1 VAEYRRDIK
10 IKGLAGATGR
20 TKKNQPLV
28 RAGGISALATSLRK
42 IGDEELSKEM
52 KAVTKAAAEKILPH
66 AKKRVPVQT
75 GRLRDSLKAEG
86 TRRYARIKAG
96 SAKRVPYAR
105 AIHSGRYIPSTGQRT
120 RGTPFIRKA
129 IPEAWPQIV
138 DEFVKGM
145 NRIARKFE
153 KKHGASRV
161 VGRFKK

>member
-1 VAEYRRDIK
+1 M
-10 IKGLAGATGR
+10 
-20 TKKNQPLV
+20 

-42 IGDEELSKEM
+42 IGDVELSKEM
-52 KAVTKAAAEKILPH
+52 KLVTKAAAEQILPY

-75 GRLRDSLKAEG
+75 GRLQASLKAEG

-105 AIHSGRYIPSTGQRT
+105 AIHSGRLIRSTGRRT
-120 RGTPFIRKA
+120 KGTAFFRKA
-129 IPEAWPQIV
+129 VPEAWPQIV

-145 NRIARKFE
+145 NRIAKKFE

-161 VGRFKK
+161 VGRYKK